1 MHQESSANA
10 AFVDACNAVKSSYHE
25 ADFNPRAF
33 YKDVKSLKKLRK
45 ERIFN
50 ESEFEAKL
58 QQLKNENEVSSGN
71 KVEQQ
76 ATKRETRRGGVGQA
90 QAQNRRGQ

>member
-1 MHQESSANA
+1 
-10 AFVDACNAVKSSYHE
+10 VDACNAVKSSYHE

-33 YKDVKSLKKLRK
+33 YKDVKSLKKPRK

-58 QQLKNENEVSSGN
+58 QQLKNKNEVGSGN

-76 ATKRETRRGGVGQA
+76 AMKRETRPGGVRQA